1 MPGLAM
7 IIIGIIMYRR
17 SASGKRQ
24 LGKLSLRLP
33 VFGNL
38 IRMTIVART
47 AAVMSSLLAAGV
59 SLLNVLDLSAGVAGN
74 AVFADALSEARDKV
88 REGRTLS
95 RALNDTQVFPEAF
108 VQLCA
113 VGEETGS
120 VADLLGR
127 YAKATEDEVQTLV
140 EGLTSLLEP
149 ILIVVL
155 GGVVGGMVI
164 SLYLPLFSVVGQIK

>member
-1 MPGLAM
+1 L
-7 IIIGIIMYRR
+7 
-17 SASGKRQ
+17 
-24 LGKLSLRLP
+24 
-33 VFGNL
+33 
-38 IRMTIVART
+38 
-47 AAVMSSLLAAGV
+47 